1 MISKLFRLFAPVV
14 MVSLSAC
21 ASAPVDIS
29 QPIWPALPADEIDVH
44 ASLKQLV
51 QENPSLKVVL
61 RVPNVTANVTQ
72 SQQANPNPGTSLN
85 GAYDE
90 IEKTLFKAG
99 FVVRDR
105 ALLSSLIDKEG
116 ITSYQEIQKR
126 VDTDLIIDISTLEF
140 DEPSDFLVSRTYP
153 GPDGS
158 PQTFDP
164 SYVYNMAEAVATVEA
179 KLIIVHS
186 GEVAGIITLREP
198 ICAHETCPFEAIM
211 DPLNGDSLSAPGQP
225 NHVANFDQNTN
236 TLTYLWA
243 TGTGPGSITQAADL
257 LGQKIANVLKQ

>member
-1 MISKLFRLFAPVV
+1 MLSRSIPFLM
-14 MVSLSAC
+14 MVCLSAC
-21 ASAPVDIS
+21 VPVAPVEIS
-29 QPIWPALPADEIDVH
+29 QPIWPALPADEVDVH

-51 QENPSLKVVL
+51 QAGPSLKVVL
-61 RVPNVTANVTQ
+61 RVPNVTVNVTQ
-72 SQQANPNPGTSLN
+72 SQQANSNPGTNLN

-140 DEPSDFLVSRTYP
+140 NDPADVLVSRAYP
-153 GPDGS
+153 GPNGE

-164 SYVYNMAEAVATVEA
+164 SFVYNMAEAVATVEA
-179 KLIIVHS
+179 KLIIVHT
-186 GEVAGIITLREP
+186 GEVAGIVTLRVPVCEH
-198 ICAHETCPFEAIM
+198 ASCPFEATM
-211 DPLNGDSLSAPGQP
+211 DPMNGDNLQAPPQP
-225 NHVANFDQNTN
+225 NHSATFDQNTN
-236 TLTYLWA
+236 TVTYFWT

-257 LGQKIANVLKQ
+257 LGQKIAEVLKQ